1 MKQLHTVLPAEAQIM
16 LIAASDTS
24 GLDET
29 IKRVKVKYPH
39 YFRQE
44 ALRELFKDDGDF
56 SIGAHPLR
64 VRRKSR

>member
-44 ALRELFKDDGDF
+44 ALRELFKDDDF
-56 SIGAHPLR
+56 STGAHPLR
-64 VRRKSR
+64 VRRKPR